1 LILVAQF
8 AMASSNNRA
17 ARVSGVGKSLEIVDV
32 QAPHP
37 GTGQVLVRNHAV
49 AIQPLDAK
57 MLLTGYGPKL
67 DYPAVFGTSGAG
79 VIEKLGDGVTAFAVG
94 DRIVFDTRAY
104 VNPNDNLREG
114 TWQKLVI
121 ADVKTAAK
129 VSESVGGGPHT
140 RNCLFIRRQIG
151 DTPFEQAVLIHY
163 PLQTAVAALH
173 LFLKMGKP
181 GSGSSEDRVLVWG
194 AGGAVGLYAAQYAK
208 SVGHTVVVTA
218 SPRDSERQK
227 KRGASAV
234 IDYKAADAVEQLRDL
249 GPFKYLFTGS
259 GDPASQKALASLLP
273 QPEGGQFGSVLAGDV
288 ALPANVQRVYGFFSG
303 ASQLDE
309 NAEYR
314 GWYYQ
319 EYLPKVLREG
329 LVEPAQFTKVPGGL
343 EALQQACADV
353 FEGKVRGK
361 LIVNPQ
367 E

>member
-1 LILVAQF
+1 
-8 AMASSNNRA
+8 MASSNNRA

-129 VSESVGGGPHT
+129 
-140 RNCLFIRRQIG
+140 IG

-227 KRGASAV
+227 KLGASAV
-234 IDYKAADAVEQLRDL
+234 IDYKASDAVEKLRDL